1 MDTIYDAK
9 LLIVDDNAELLALLC
24 EQLRG
29 AGYGHIR
36 TAQSCAAARA
46 CFAAEQPELM
56 ILDINLPDGDGF
68 SLFRALRAK
77 ADVPALFLSA
87 RDADADRLFG
97 LGLGAD
103 DYLTKPFLMQEL
115 LLRVQH
121 ILQRAYRAELSRT
134 KPAPLQLGERCVDLN
149 DAIVT
154 LPEGKTLTLT
164 ATELALLRKLAE
176 NRGHIV
182 TYDALCA
189 AVWGAECG
197 GLGCRVRRS
206 GVQSAA
212 VWGADYYGYENS
224 LGVHIRHLREKLEAE
239 PGAPQFLRTVRGIG
253 YKLTK
258 GEEA

>member
-9 LLIVDDNAELLALLC
+9 ILIVDDNAELLALLC

-68 SLFRALRAK
+68 S
-77 ADVPALFLSA
+77 LFLSA

-154 LPEGKTLTLT
+154 LPEGKTLALT

-182 TYDALCA
+182 TYDALC
-189 AVWGAECG
+189 
-197 GLGCRVRRS
+197 
-206 GVQSAA
+206 AA

>member
-1 MDTIYDAK
+1 MDTVYDAK
-9 LLIVDDNAELLALLC
+9 LLLVDDNAELLALLY

-97 LGLGAD
+97 LSLGAD
-103 DYLTKPFLMQEL
+103 DYLTKPFLMQELLLRVLQEL

-134 KPAPLQLGERCVDLN
+134 KPAPMQLGERCIDLN

-182 TYDALCA
+182 TYDALC
-189 AVWGAECG
+189 
-197 GLGCRVRRS
+197 
-206 GVQSAA
+206 AA

>member
-9 LLIVDDNAELLALLC
+9 ILIVDDNAELLALLC

-46 CFAAEQPELM
+46 YFAAEQPELM

-115 LLRVQH
+115 LLR
-121 ILQRAYRAELSRT
+121 
-134 KPAPLQLGERCVDLN
+134 
-149 DAIVT
+149 
-154 LPEGKTLTLT
+154 
-164 ATELALLRKLAE
+164 KLAE

-182 TYDALCA
+182 TYDALC
-189 AVWGAECG
+189 
-197 GLGCRVRRS
+197 
-206 GVQSAA
+206 AA

>member
-9 LLIVDDNAELLALLC
+9 FLVVDDNAELLALLC
-24 EQLRG
+24 EQLLG

-121 ILQRAYRAELSRT
+121 ILQR
-134 KPAPLQLGERCVDLN
+134 CVDLN

-182 TYDALCA
+182 TYDALC
-189 AVWGAECG
+189 
-197 GLGCRVRRS
+197 
-206 GVQSAA
+206 AA

>member
-9 LLIVDDNAELLALLC
+9 FLVVDDNAELLALLC
-24 EQLRG
+24 EQLLG

-121 ILQRAYRAELSRT
+121 ILQR
-134 KPAPLQLGERCVDLN
+134 CVDLN

-189 AVWGAECG
+189 AVWGA
-197 GLGCRVRRS
+197 
-206 GVQSAA
+206 
-212 VWGADYYGYENS
+212 DYYGYENS

-239 PGAPQFLRTVRGIG
+239 PGVPQFLRTVRGIG

>member
-1 MDTIYDAK
+1 
-9 LLIVDDNAELLALLC
+9 
-24 EQLRG
+24 
-29 AGYGHIR
+29 
-36 TAQSCAAARA
+36 
-46 CFAAEQPELM
+46 M

-134 KPAPLQLGERCVDLN
+134 KSAPLQLGERCVDLN

-182 TYDALCA
+182 TCDALC
-189 AVWGAECG
+189 
-197 GLGCRVRRS
+197 
-206 GVQSAA
+206 AA